1 MVTADAFKDA
11 MGRFATGVTVVTVD
25 TPSGPRGLTVNAFMS
40 LSLEP
45 PLVGVAIAHRAR
57 TYDRLRESQAFA
69 VSILAEEQEVFSN
82 LFAGAPSEA
91 EPSFETLAGVSVLSG
106 AVAQVACR
114 IEARHAVG
122 DHDLFVGRVTD
133 LNVNGGTPL
142 LYHRGRYGIG

>member
-40 LSLEP
+40 LSLDP

-57 TYDRLRESQAFA
+57 TYDWLRESDAFGI
-69 VSILAEEQEVFSN
+69 SILKEDQAPYSN
-82 LFAGAPSEA
+82 LFAGAPSEV
-91 EPSFETLAGVSVLSG
+91 EPNFETVAGVPVLSG

-114 IEARHAVG
+114 IDARHAVG
-122 DHDLFVGRVTD
+122 DHDLFVGLVTD
-133 LNVNGGTPL
+133 LVVYGGTPL
-142 LYHRGRYGIG
+142 LYHRGRYGLD